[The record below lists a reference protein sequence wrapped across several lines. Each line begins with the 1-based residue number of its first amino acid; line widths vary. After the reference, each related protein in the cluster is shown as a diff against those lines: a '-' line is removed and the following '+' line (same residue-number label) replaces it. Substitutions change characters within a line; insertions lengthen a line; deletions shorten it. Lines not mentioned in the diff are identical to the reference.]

1 MSQLRYIRATGSRPA
16 RRSGAPSGRSR
27 SNCPNL
33 GAATRPLSSQV
44 HLYPCQRPAKA
55 AKCMRSRRRI
65 QDAIMIFNSKLFSSF
80 ALVGALGLVP
90 VTASSFAA
98 ADTTN
103 YQELEKFMSV
113 YERVKANYVERVDDH
128 TLIKGA
134 IDGMLA
140 ALDPHSSYAE
150 GDEFQSLKATTD
162 GNYGGI
168 GLSVVSEDGVVKV
181 ISPTEDTPAWRAGI
195 KSGDYITHVNGELLY
210 GMTSDEAVDKM
221 KGQPGTPVKITIV
234 RPGRDK
240 PFDVALVRE
249 RIELRP
255 VKWEVKDGV
264 GYLNINTFA
273 GNVGEQTKAALVA
286 IDKATGGHP
295 IGYVV
300 DLRSNPGGLL
310 DQAVDVADDFLDSG
324 EIVSQRGRTK
334 DDIERYYARP
344 GDMAHG
350 LPVIVLTD
358 AGTASASEIVAGAL
372 QDHRRALIMG
382 ETSFGKGSVQTVVQ
396 TGPDAALRLTTARY
410 YTPSGR
416 SVQAGGI
423 QPDVEVPQLS
433 DSDYKDRKVVRE
445 ADLRRHLLAQAKVED
460 KLLEADDSPDPRFS
474 AKAEDLE
481 KKGIKDFQLYYAINT
496 LKRLGS
502 PAAIAST
509 AAAKRS
515 R

>member
-1 MSQLRYIRATGSRPA
+1 MRLNMKLLP
-16 RRSGAPSGRSR
+16 
-27 SNCPNL
+27 
-33 GAATRPLSSQV
+33 PL
-44 HLYPCQRPAKA
+44 
-55 AKCMRSRRRI
+55 
-65 QDAIMIFNSKLFSSF
+65 
-80 ALVGALGLVP
+80 ALVGALALVP

-113 YERVKANYVERVDDH
+113 YERVKANYVEPVDDH
-128 TLIKGA
+128 TLIKRA
-134 IDGMLA
+134 IDGMLS

-150 GDEFQSLKATTD
+150 GSDFDQLKATTD
-162 GNYGGI
+162 GNYGGL
-168 GLSVVSEDGVVKV
+168 GLSVSIEDGAVKV
-181 ISPTEDTPAWRAGI
+181 IAPTEDTPAWKAGI
-195 KSGDYITHVNGELLY
+195 KAGDYITHINGELVY
-210 GMTSDEAVDKM
+210 GLTLDEAVSKM
-221 KGQPGTPVKITIV
+221 RGEPGTAIKLTIV

-240 PFDVALVRE
+240 PFDVAMTRE

-255 VKWEVKDGV
+255 VKWEIKDRV
-264 GYLNINTFA
+264 GYINLNTFT

-295 IGYVV
+295 LGYIV

-324 EIVSQRGRTK
+324 EIVSQRGREK

-382 ETSFGKGSVQTVVQ
+382 EKSFGKGSVQTVVQ
-396 TGPDAALRLTTARY
+396 TGPEAALRLTTARY

-423 QPDVEVPQLS
+423 QPDIAVPQLT
-433 DSDYKDRKVVRE
+433 DPDYKDRKFIRE
-445 ADLRRHLLAQAKVED
+445 ADLRRHLLAQSNVDD
-460 KLLEADDSPDPRFS
+460 KLLETDDTPDPRFT
-474 AKAEDLE
+474 AKADDL
-481 KKGIKDFQLYYAINT
+481 KKDGIKDFQLYYALNT
-496 LKRLGS
+496 IKRLNA
-502 PAAIAST
+502 PAYIAS
-509 AAAKRS
+509 AGPAKKTH
-515 R
+515 

>member
-1 MSQLRYIRATGSRPA
+1 MPET
-16 RRSGAPSGRSR
+16 
-27 SNCPNL
+27 
-33 GAATRPLSSQV
+33 
-44 HLYPCQRPAKA
+44 YPEPPRK
-55 AKCMRSRRRI
+55 
-65 QDAIMIFNSKLFSSF
+65 QDATKMKPIAKLLPPL
-80 ALVGALGLVP
+80 ALVGALALVP

-98 ADTTN
+98 PDTTN

-113 YERVKANYVERVDDH
+113 YERVKANYVEPVDDH

-140 ALDPHSSYAE
+140 ALDPHSSYVE
-150 GDEFQSLKATTD
+150 GADFDQLKTTTD
-162 GNYGGI
+162 GNYGGL
-168 GLSVVSEDGVVKV
+168 GLTVSMEDGIVKV
-181 ISPTEDTPAWRAGI
+181 IAPTEDTPAWKAGI
-195 KSGDYITHVNGELLY
+195 KSGDYITHINGEFLNGITL
-210 GMTSDEAVDKM
+210 DQAVEKM
-221 KGQPGTPVKITIV
+221 KGQPGTPVKLTIV
-234 RPGRDK
+234 RPGKDK
-240 PFDVALVRE
+240 PFDVTIVRE

-255 VKWEVKDGV
+255 VKWEIKEGV
-264 GYLNINTFA
+264 GYINIDTFS
-273 GNVGEQTKAALVA
+273 GNVGEQVKSALLS

-295 IGYVV
+295 IGYIV

-324 EIVSQRGRTK
+324 EVVSQRGRTK

-372 QDHRRALIMG
+372 QDHHRALIMG

-423 QPDVEVPQLS
+423 QPDIEVPQLT
-433 DSDYKDRKVVRE
+433 DPDYKDRRFIRE
-445 ADLRRHLLAQAKVED
+445 ADLRRHLLAQTKVD
-460 KLLEADDSPDPRFS
+460 AKLLESDDTPDPRFT
-474 AKAEDLE
+474 AKADDL
-481 KKGIKDFQLYYAINT
+481 KKEGVKDFQLYYALNT
-496 LKRLGS
+496 LKRLAAPS
-502 PAAIAST
+502 PAAIASG
-509 AAAKRS
+509 AAPSKKS